1 MPGSCCQKPF
11 TKIIRVGTFEAG
23 IVGYEAIMKNLAESE
38 WTDEQELA
46 IQLLSK
52 AREHGNYI
60 NPATEELYKLALLR
74 EFRLF
79 VGKGAQKK

>member
-1 MPGSCCQKPF
+1 MPGSCCPKPL
-11 TKIIRVGTFEAG
+11 TKIIKVGTFEAG
-23 IVGYEAIMKNLAESE
+23 IVGFEAIMKDLAESE

-52 AREHGNYI
+52 VREQGNYI
-60 NPATEELYKLALLR
+60 SPATEELYKLALLR

-79 VGKGAQKK
+79 VGK